1 MAVALAM
8 RESGG
13 RGGDELLDRLAA
25 DDRLGG
31 LTRADLD
38 ALLADRLSF
47 TGAAG
52 AQVTAVVT
60 RVEEIVTA
68 DPTSADYEPI
78 SIL

>member
-1 MAVALAM
+1 M
-8 RESGG
+8 REAGG
-13 RGGDELLDRLAA
+13 RGGGELLDRLAA

-52 AQVTAVVT
+52 DQIARVVARVEAVVRT
-60 RVEEIVTA
+60 
-68 DPTSADYEPI
+68 DPDAAAYTPG